1 MRKNHLKFTQKE
13 KEINMVKFKILL
25 KKPWKSYKKKNDK
38 GTNNDSWIKQDKN
51 SNYSPNANKKKL
63 RKQKMVE
70 NNLKLLLLG
79 KFDFDPEEVLDKL
92 LLFNLKKTSED
103 KIFD

>member
-1 MRKNHLKFTQKE
+1 MTVESSKTKTTIIHSRQIKKTSQTKN
-13 KEINMVKFKILL
+13 
-25 KKPWKSYKKKNDK
+25 
-38 GTNNDSWIKQDKN
+38 GG
-51 SNYSPNANKKKL
+51 
-63 RKQKMVE
+63 

-103 KIFD
+103 KIFY

>member
-1 MRKNHLKFTQKE
+1 
-13 KEINMVKFKILL
+13 
-25 KKPWKSYKKKNDK
+25 
-38 GTNNDSWIKQDKN
+38 
-51 SNYSPNANKKKL
+51 
-63 RKQKMVE
+63 MVE

-79 KFDFDPEEVLDKL
+79 NFDFDPEEVLDKL